1 MSSYF
6 SASRFLKRNNVMTK
20 EPPVTSRAAYVLLIH
35 SYIKSFDLP
44 DWVKWI
50 RFRDEW
56 MEEQFELHGGLVYCP
71 ACGKGPLKFSGSGR
85 DVATADHIEPTSLG
99 GPKYDKDNLQILCQG
114 CNNERGN
121 MPYPEFLKKLEKKG
135 KRLLTSCC

>member
-71 ACGKGPLKFSGSGR
+71 ACGKGPPQVQWFWEGR
-85 DVATADHIEPTSLG
+85 GHSRPHRTHFAWWSQV
-99 GPKYDKDNLQILCQG
+99 
-114 CNNERGN
+114 R
-121 MPYPEFLKKLEKKG
+121 
-135 KRLLTSCC
+135 